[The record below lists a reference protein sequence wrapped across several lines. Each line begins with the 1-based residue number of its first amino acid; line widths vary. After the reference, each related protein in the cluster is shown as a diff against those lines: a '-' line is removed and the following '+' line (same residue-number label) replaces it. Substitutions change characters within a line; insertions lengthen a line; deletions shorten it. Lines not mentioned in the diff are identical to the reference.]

1 MVPVNDN
8 PCAMLPVLRAALF
21 DVLQGKKS
29 QVRFGDQWMSWHKGD
44 ANGLRAE
51 IRRLEQICG
60 ANGLPSNQGRAQRV
74 GPLYNPALV
83 CPGRG
88 YRY

>member
-1 MVPVNDN
+1 MVAVNDN

-29 QVRFGDQWMSWHKGD
+29 QVRFGDQQMSWHKGD
-44 ANGLRAE
+44 TDGIRRE
-51 IRRLEQICG
+51 ICRLEQMCV
-60 ANGLPSNQGRAQRV
+60 NGMPSNAGRAVQA
-74 GPLYNPALV
+74 GPRFSPALV
-83 CPGRG
+83 YPGRG